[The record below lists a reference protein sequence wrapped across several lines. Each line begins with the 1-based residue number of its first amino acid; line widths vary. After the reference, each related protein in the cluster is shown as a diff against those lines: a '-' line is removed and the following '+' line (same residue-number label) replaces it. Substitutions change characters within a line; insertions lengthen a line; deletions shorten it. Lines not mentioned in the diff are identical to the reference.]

1 MTKLDLSQ
9 FKPIPGF
16 SCLKMKEEIQAKIL
30 KETENMTTEEVLMYF
45 RRKSEKFDNERK
57 SAEGQTTMKGG
68 IHIDTT

>member
-16 SCLKMKEEIQAKIL
+16 SCLKIKEEIQAKIL

-45 RRKSEKFDNERK
+45 RQKSEKFDNEKKELRRK
-57 SAEGQTTMKGG
+57 TRKMEGGDAT
-68 IHIDTT
+68 